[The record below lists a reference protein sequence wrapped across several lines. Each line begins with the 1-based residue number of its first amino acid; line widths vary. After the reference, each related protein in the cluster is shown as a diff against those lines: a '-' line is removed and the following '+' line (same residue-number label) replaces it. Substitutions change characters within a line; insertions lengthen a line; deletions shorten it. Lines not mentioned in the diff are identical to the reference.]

1 MTSNRQYILD
11 HLQVLLEGKKP
22 QGNIGV
28 VLGEDAEF
36 FFMAVEE
43 AFDLD
48 ATLFKDAV
56 TFHALA
62 ETLEFYLF

>member
-11 HLQVLLEGKKP
+11 RLQVLLEGRKP
-22 QGNIGV
+22 QGNIITTCGA
-28 VLGEDAEF
+28 DTEF

-48 ATLFKDAV
+48 ASLFKDAV

>member
-11 HLQVLLEGKKP
+11 HLQVLLEGRKP
-22 QGNIGV
+22 QGNIVAMVGA
-28 VLGEDAEF
+28 DAEF

-48 ATLFKDAV
+48 ASLFKACV